1 MINML
6 NEQSISVTQLNE
18 YVKMLVDSDELLQ
31 SVVVC
36 GEISNFK
43 NHYATGHL
51 YFSLKD
57 DKSLVKCVMFAGSA
71 SRLRFEP
78 QNGMLVTVWGRVS
91 VFPRDGAYQLYAG
104 FMSPV
109 GTGDQLASFEMLK
122 AKLLNEGLFDTAAKK
137 PIPKFPAKIG
147 VVTSADGA
155 AFRDILNILN
165 RRWPVV
171 DVELFPAL
179 VQGSGAAASVIKGI
193 GYFNQK
199 HDVDVI
205 IIGRGGGSGEDLS
218 AFNDESLARAIYAS
232 EIPIISAVGHETDV
246 SISDFVADLRAP
258 TPSAAAEL
266 AVPDINEYSDRM
278 TVALSRAT
286 SAVKKQLD
294 YYELKLT
301 NLSRSPVLSNPVR
314 YAEERENDLLF
325 FEKRMESAFKINI
338 KAAETDFTRLVSQLE
353 SLNPLSVLARGYSVV
368 SKDNAIV
375 ASSSQLSSGDK
386 IEMIFA
392 DGKVNATVD

>member
-165 RRWPVV
+165 RRWPAV

-179 VQGSGAAASVIKGI
+179 VQGAGAAASVIKGI

-199 HDVDVI
+199 REVDVI

-375 ASSSQLSSGDK
+375 ASSSQLMSGDK

>member
-1 MINML
+1 MISML

-91 VFPRDGAYQLYAG
+91 VFSRDGAYQLYAG

-165 RRWPVV
+165 RRWPAV
-171 DVELFPAL
+171 DVELFPAF
-179 VQGSGAAASVIKGI
+179 VQGAGAAASVIKGI

-199 HDVDVI
+199 RDVDVI

-232 EIPIISAVGHETDV
+232 KIPIISAVGHETDV

>member
-165 RRWPVV
+165 RRWPAV

-179 VQGSGAAASVIKGI
+179 VQGAGAAASVIKGI

-199 HDVDVI
+199 REVDVI

-314 YAEERENDLLF
+314 DAEERENDLLF

-375 ASSSQLSSGDK
+375 ASSSQLMSGDK

>member
-91 VFPRDGAYQLYAG
+91 VFPRDGAYQLYAE

-165 RRWPVV
+165 RRWPAV

-179 VQGSGAAASVIKGI
+179 VQGAGAAASVIKGI

-199 HDVDVI
+199 RDVDVI

>member
-1 MINML
+1 ML

-91 VFPRDGAYQLYAG
+91 VFSRDGAYQLYAG

-165 RRWPVV
+165 RRWPAV
-171 DVELFPAL
+171 DVELFPAF
-179 VQGSGAAASVIKGI
+179 VQGAGAAASVIKGI

-199 HDVDVI
+199 RDVDVI

-232 EIPIISAVGHETDV
+232 KIPIISAVGHETDV

>member
-165 RRWPVV
+165 RRWPAV

-179 VQGSGAAASVIKGI
+179 VQGAGAATSVIKGI

-199 HDVDVI
+199 RDVDVI

>member
-1 MINML
+1 ML

-165 RRWPVV
+165 RRWPAV

-179 VQGSGAAASVIKGI
+179 VQGAGAAASVIKGI

-199 HDVDVI
+199 RDVDVI

-286 SAVKKQLD
+286 SAVKKQID